1 MTSFTKGV
9 IPSTEKFDGSSLRVL
24 IVHTRWNYEIVEA
37 LVRGATETMT
47 SEYNV
52 KAENISIQSVSGSYE
67 LPFAAQSLI
76 KASKMG
82 TQWFNV
88 VICIGVLIKG
98 STMHFEY
105 IAEAVSQGIMRVSL
119 DSGVPVV
126 FGVLTC
132 LNDEQALERA
142 GLGDRESKHNHG
154 IDWGRC
160 AVEMGV
166 KNCKWMSGII

>member
-1 MTSFTKGV
+1 METFTKGV
-9 IPSTEKFDGSSLRVL
+9 TPSTEKYDGSSLRVL

-37 LVRGATETMT
+37 LVCGAKETMT

-52 KAENISIQSVSGSYE
+52 KSENISIQSVAGSYE

-76 KASKMG
+76 GASRMSP
-82 TQWFNV
+82 QSFDV

-119 DSGVPVV
+119 DSGVP
-126 FGVLTC
+126 
-132 LNDEQALERA
+132 
-142 GLGDRESKHNHG
+142 
-154 IDWGRC
+154 I
-160 AVEMGV
+160 
-166 KNCKWMSGII
+166 